1 MKINWFALNEI
12 KPFDKPE
19 EEKTPKIK
27 EGWLNEAKDYYYSLD
42 DMTEEPY
49 RLTGTGFTDC
59 EVELYQLNSTQA
71 HIGRGVK

>member
-1 MKINWFALNEI
+1 MNINWLALNEI

-27 EGWLNEAKDYYYSLD
+27 EGWLNEAKDYYFSLD

-49 RLTGTGFTDC
+49 RLTVTGFTDC
-59 EVELYQLNSTQA
+59 EV
-71 HIGRGVK
+71 